1 LVTYSGST
9 DKKEE
14 GMPDSISDESIQVE
28 ILDTLDRLSSDMF
41 SRFGKLTQADWDAPS
56 RCDMWSVKDVGSHMV
71 MVFAAY
77 LNFIARS
84 IEGNA
89 MPPEG
94 LPDPGIADGRSF
106 AERLGSRAIEISEN
120 DLTTPKALIDRL
132 SELDASLLGSFRSL
146 SDGQWDLP
154 AYHPVNQIS
163 PRGLLWWKL
172 LETSIHCWDAL
183 NALDDSYGGDAR
195 AAVLLRGVWKN
206 AQMNRWFITPDR
218 EQVDLLTL
226 DIDLGDT
233 QGLRIINQGG
243 TPEIIDRTEDQSS
256 ANAVISVD
264 PSLFALLITART
276 SLETAIE
283 EGIAAVSGDRR
294 GVHWFNTWFQG
305 S

>member
-1 LVTYSGST
+1 
-9 DKKEE
+9 
-14 GMPDSISDESIQVE
+14 MPDSISNRSIQIE

-41 SRFGKLTQADWDAPS
+41 SRFGKLTQAEWDAPS
-56 RCDMWSVKDVGSHMV
+56 RCDMWTVKDVGSHMV
-71 MVFAAY
+71 MGFTAY

-94 LPDPGIADGRSF
+94 RPDPGIADGRSF

-120 DLTTPKALIDRL
+120 DLPTPEALIDRL
-132 SELDASLLGSFRSL
+132 SELDASLIGSFRSL

-163 PRGLLWWKL
+163 PHGLLWWKL

-183 NALDDSYGGDAR
+183 NAVDDSYEVDAR

-206 AQMNRWFITPDR
+206 AQINRWFITPNR
-218 EQVDLLTL
+218 ELVDLLTL

-233 QGLRIINQGG
+233 QGLRIINQRG
-243 TPEIIDRTEDQSS
+243 TLEIIDRTEDESS

-276 SLETAIE
+276 SLASAIE
-283 EGIAAVSGDRR
+283 EGTAAVSGDRR
-294 GVHWFNTWFQG
+294 GVQWFNTWFQG
-305 S
+305 A